1 MSDRTYHYKERK
13 KSLLDP
19 RSKILL
25 LILIAVFVL
34 GGAGGEMFLYV
45 RIFLSVIPFVL
56 LITAKKYK
64 TALVGVIIAGIGFA
78 LQLAVQ
84 PFLSGLPSFAVMLCG
99 QVITKFV
106 PSIMM
111 ANYAVSTTTVIEFMA
126 AMGRMKL
133 SDKITIPMTVMFRFV
148 PTIKEEFSSINS
160 AMKMRDISLTG
171 KKKGHLVEYRIVPV
185 IMCCMRI
192 NDELSASALTRGL
205 GGDVKR
211 TNVCMVKF
219 GIADII
225 VFILSAAI
233 FAAYILEKVGVISW

>member
-1 MSDRTYHYKERK
+1 MNDRRYRFKYRK
-13 KSLLDP
+13 KSVLDP

-25 LILIAVFVL
+25 LVLIAVFVL
-34 GGAGGEMFLYV
+34 GGAGGESFLYV

-56 LITAKKYK
+56 LMTAKKYK
-64 TALVGVIIAGIGFA
+64 TALVGAAIAGTGFL
-78 LQLAVQ
+78 LQTAVQ
-84 PFLSGLPSFAVMLCG
+84 PFLSGLPMFAVMLCG

-111 ANYAVSTTTVIEFMA
+111 ANYAVSTTTVSEFMA
-126 AMGRMKL
+126 AMEKMKL

-148 PTIKEEFSSINS
+148 PTIKEEFSSINA
-160 AMKMRDISLTG
+160 AMKMRDITLTG
-171 KKKGHLVEYRIVPV
+171 KKRGHLVEYRVVPV

-211 TNVCMVKF
+211 TNICTVKF
-219 GIADII
+219 GIADMI
-225 VFILSAAI
+225 VFILSAAAA
-233 FAAYILEKVGVISW
+233 AAYILEKVGVISW